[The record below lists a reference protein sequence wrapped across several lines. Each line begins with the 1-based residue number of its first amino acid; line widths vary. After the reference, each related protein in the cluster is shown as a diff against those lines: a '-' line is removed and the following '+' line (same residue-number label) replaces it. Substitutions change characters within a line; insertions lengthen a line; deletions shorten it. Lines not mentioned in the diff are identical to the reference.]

1 MQFEHLVQVNDRTLV
16 DLPVLDRLQLWEGLV
31 CRAREPQYFVVGLE
45 RFEILVDDGDRL
57 HRRLY
62 LPGLV
67 VEDEVVLKAPDSA
80 HYSIKP
86 SAEVAGGSLDMTIE
100 EPEPGS
106 LFVRFAYCT
115 RYLQPLGDELP
126 YDAFVKQAYIAMDV
140 ETIATIRDRFGAS
153 AASGE
158 LSVEHGSSFLQSGV
172 VFLIAA
178 VFMVPLAKR
187 LQLGAVLG
195 YLLAGVLIGPSV
207 LGLVDNPESVA
218 QISEMGVVLLLF
230 IIGLELSP
238 RRLWVMRK
246 SVFGV
251 GLLQVLL
258 TGLVIGTVALV
269 GFDQPVN
276 SAVVLGLGLA
286 LSSTA
291 FGLQILAE
299 RKELTQPHGRLAFAI
314 LLFQDIA
321 AIPLIAMIPLLS
333 GAHSDAGGSELTQTL
348 KVVGSIAAVVVG
360 GRYLLRPVF
369 RIVAQTK
376 LQDMSTATALLVVM
390 GTALLMELAGVSMAL
405 GAFLAG
411 LLLADSEYRHEL
423 EAQIE
428 PFKGLLLGL
437 FFISVGMSADIS
449 LLLKS
454 PWMVLG
460 LTVLLIALKAPVLY
474 FVGRISGGL
483 DKASALRLGV
493 VLAAGGEFAFVVF
506 KMARDQGLFQN
517 DLHNLLVLS
526 ITLSMALTPLLVLG
540 LARLLAK
547 SPEAT
552 KPPPEMERID
562 NDDTP
567 RVVIAGV
574 GRMGQ
579 IVARVLRAQR
589 VPFIALDT
597 SVETIELTRTLGA
610 IPIFYG
616 DPMRPEILRA
626 AQVEKAEFFVI
637 ATDDPETNIETA
649 KRVRKL
655 YPHLKIIARARNRQ
669 HVHLLLDAGVE
680 PVRETFFSSLEMSRM
695 VLCGLGLSEEQADA
709 RIRRFRRHDEEVL
722 ASQHLFYNDR
732 DALIKSAREARVELE
747 TLFQTDQLEDRGAVA
762 AETPEKPSRAS

>member
-1 MQFEHLVQVNDRTLV
+1 M
-16 DLPVLDRLQLWEGLV
+16 
-31 CRAREPQYFVVGLE
+31 
-45 RFEILVDDGDRL
+45 
-57 HRRLY
+57 
-62 LPGLV
+62 
-67 VEDEVVLKAPDSA
+67 
-80 HYSIKP
+80 
-86 SAEVAGGSLDMTIE
+86 
-100 EPEPGS
+100 
-106 LFVRFAYCT
+106 
-115 RYLQPLGDELP
+115 
-126 YDAFVKQAYIAMDV
+126 
-140 ETIATIRDRFGAS
+140 
-153 AASGE
+153 
-158 LSVEHGSSFLQSGV
+158 EHGSSFLQSGV

-360 GRYLLRPVF
+360 
-369 RIVAQTK
+369 
-376 LQDMSTATALLVVM
+376 
-390 GTALLMELAGVSMAL
+390 
-405 GAFLAG
+405 AFLAG

-547 SPEAT
+547 EPEAT